1 MSVQNEEE
9 LRNVWAVG
17 WEACPGLLTGWG
29 GGAQRGRGC
38 CWEWVFGGVAGERE
52 LETGSIWALLM
63 EKM

>member
-1 MSVQNEEE
+1 MGSGLGSMS
-9 LRNVWAVG
+9 R
-17 WEACPGLLTGWG
+17 LTNRM